1 MYRSGYLGGVDG
13 KQSHRAG
20 SGDKHFAAAT
30 LVGKLVRVLVVQVP
44 EGGQRRKNMG
54 TRSLKGVWLWI
65 CNTTG
70 VEGSELGVGRRK
82 V

>member
-1 MYRSGYLGGVDG
+1 MGSKV
-13 KQSHRAG
+13 AG
-20 SGDKHFAAAT
+20 PALATSTLATAT

>member
-1 MYRSGYLGGVDG
+1 M
-13 KQSHRAG
+13 G
-20 SGDKHFAAAT
+20 SKITGPALATGTLAAAT